1 MAVLGVG
8 GKVRLRREAPEPMV
22 LRPGNIDT
30 ASNSIYLR
38 SPAFWSGDHITISS
52 ANGLP
57 VDVDDGSNG
66 PDCPDGHAMYF
77 ESEWHLGTNRDHI
90 TNENDDFYTGTNTD
104 QFYMRE
110 EECGLTTSQNYYIY
124 RDQLDKVSFY
134 STRAAALL
142 GRTTDRVQLFK
153 VDFNSLIIS
162 AVGTT
167 EYNSAITECAT
178 DIGGYNFSDA
188 QDEVTLDSI
197 CDFAPDYEDPPAFI
211 TEYDNADL
219 TPRYYVNAGPTGALW
234 MLQCDM
240 SQWSLNMNA
249 PEVDTTSVGEKFGES
264 IKSLV
269 SGGGSIDFYIDRK
282 HTSNTEQGSTALMQL
297 LLLTEKGCNADAEFW
312 MVDSAED
319 RTDVMPGDLYY
330 STQILI
336 TSVAVNTRST
346 DVIAGSANFVTV
358 GEIALRMGT
367 N

>member
-8 GKVRLRREAPEPMV
+8 GKVRLRREAPKPTV
-22 LRPGNIDT
+22 LRPGNVQT
-30 ASNSIYLR
+30 SSNSIYLR
-38 SPAFWSGDHITISS
+38 NTAFWSGDYITLSS

-57 VDVDDGSNG
+57 IDIDDGTDG
-66 PDCPDGHAMYF
+66 PDCPDGYATYYG
-77 ESEWHLGTNRDHI
+77 SEWTLGTNRDHI
-90 TNENDDFYTGTNTD
+90 TSASDDFYTGTDAD
-104 QFYMRE
+104 QFYMRQQ
-110 EECGLTTSQNYYIY
+110 ECGLTTSQNYYIY

-134 STRAAALL
+134 STRAEALL
-142 GRTTDRVQLFK
+142 GRTTERVQLFK
-153 VDFNSLIIS
+153 VDFNSLIIAAS
-162 AVGTT
+162 GTT

-178 DIGGYNFSDA
+178 DIGDYSFSDA
-188 QDEVTLDSI
+188 QDEVTLESI
-197 CDFAPDYEDPPAFI
+197 CDFAPDYTDPPAYI

-234 MLQCDM
+234 IMQCDM

-264 IKSLV
+264 VKSLV
-269 SGGGSIDFYIDRK
+269 TGGGSIDFFVDRK
-282 HTSNTEQGSTALMQL
+282 NTSDASQDSTALMQL

-312 MVDSAED
+312 MIDDAEQQNC
-319 RTDVMPGDLYY
+319 VLPGDLYY

-336 TSVAVNTRST
+336 TSVAVNTRSAE
-346 DVIAGSANFVTV
+346 VITGSANFVTV

>member
-22 LRPGNIDT
+22 LRPDNIDT

-38 SPAFWSGDHITISS
+38 NPAFWSGDNITISS
-52 ANGLP
+52 TNGLP
-57 VDVDDGSNG
+57 VDVDNGSDG
-66 PDCPDGHAMYF
+66 PDCPDGHAMYY
-77 ESEWHLGTNRDHI
+77 ESEWRLGTNRDHI
-90 TNENDDFYTGTNTD
+90 TSENDDFYTATNTD

-142 GRTTDRVQLFK
+142 GRTTDRVTLFK

-162 AVGTT
+162 AVG
-167 EYNSAITECAT
+167 
-178 DIGGYNFSDA
+178 
-188 QDEVTLDSI
+188 
-197 CDFAPDYEDPPAFI
+197 
-211 TEYDNADL
+211 
-219 TPRYYVNAGPTGALW
+219 GPTGALW

-336 TSVAVNTRST
+336 TSVAVNTRSA

>member
-8 GKVRLRREAPEPMV
+8 GKVRLRREAPEPTV
-22 LRPGNIDT
+22 LRPGNVDT

-38 SPAFWSGDHITISS
+38 NPAFWSGDYITISS

-57 VDVDDGSNG
+57 VDVDDGTNG
-66 PDCPDGHAMYF
+66 PDCPDGHAMYYG
-77 ESEWHLGTNRDHI
+77 SEWYLGTNRDHI
-90 TNENDDFYTGTNTD
+90 TSDNDNFYSATNTD

-124 RDQLDKVSFY
+124 RDQLDRVSFY
-134 STRAAALL
+134 SSRSAALL

-153 VDFNSLIIS
+153 VDFNSLIIAAS
-162 AVGTT
+162 GTT

-178 DIGGYNFSDA
+178 DIGDYNFSDA
-188 QDEVTLDSI
+188 QDEVTLESI
-197 CDFAPDYEDPPAFI
+197 CDFAPDYEEPEPWI

-249 PEVDTTSVGEKFGES
+249 PEIDTTSVGEKFGES
-264 IKSLV
+264 VKALV
-269 SGGGSIDFYIDRK
+269 SGGGSIDFFIDRK
-282 HTSNTEQGSTALMQL
+282 QVEDNQQGPTALMQL

-312 MVDSAED
+312 MINDAEQQ
-319 RTDVMPGDLYY
+319 TCVLPGDLYY

-336 TSVAVNTRST
+336 TSVAVNTRAT
-346 DVIAGSANFVTV
+346 EMIAGSANFVTV